1 MKRNLLSIQDLT
13 REEILH
19 LLSTAKELS
28 ERPEPNLLS
37 GKLLGSC
44 FFEPSTR
51 TRISFEAAMHRLGGQ
66 VVGFADAGVSATAK
80 GETLHDSM
88 RIMGQYVDA
97 IVVRH
102 PLEGSAKVAAEAT
115 DVPVINA
122 GDGANQHPTQTL
134 LDLYAIQ
141 ECQGRLD
148 DLQIAMV
155 GDLRY
160 GRTVH
165 SLAKA
170 CCHFNSRLYFVSPPR
185 LEMPDPLCDELRQQG
200 LRFSFHEDL
209 EEVIDKVDILYM
221 TRIQK
226 ERFKHEGER
235 GPYDLPLDRAKES
248 MRILHPLPRCEEL
261 PVEVDDT
268 PFAYYFEQAA
278 GGLLVR
284 QALLSFLLGAEV
296 MA

>member
-1 MKRNLLSIQDLT
+1 MKRDLLSVEDLT

-19 LLSTAKELS
+19 LLSSAKDLS
-28 ERPEPNLLS
+28 ERPEPNLLK

-141 ECQGRLD
+141 ACQGRLD

-185 LEMPDPLCDELRQQG
+185 LEMPDPLCDELRRQG

-235 GPYDLPLDRAKES
+235 EPYVLPLDRAKES

-296 MA
+296 LA